1 MKRGESHVTGQPA
14 TELGRGRQPAKMV
27 RKREKARRVKTRRRN
42 SSMSEKPVH
51 SRLRRLV
58 DWINLTGAKKVHS
71 LIDKVYKRKNLEIA
85 WEKVKANRG
94 SGGVDGQSLEAFEA
108 QLDQQLDRLQRALKE
123 GLYQPRPVRQVQIPK
138 LGKPGEYRG
147 LGVPTI
153 YDRVCQQALLN
164 RLEPIFEPVFDEA
177 SFGYR
182 RGRSTKDALRKI
194 WKEIQSGS
202 EWIVDADLRDFFGSV
217 DHEKLLTLVAQQV
230 ADGRV
235 LRLIQAMLKAGSYGK
250 GRLSPSERGTPQG
263 GVVSPVLSNILLT
276 PFDREMRLR
285 GYQLTRYADDWVVTG
300 KPAAEARAAAAR
312 RSLKQLGVELHPQKT
327 RIVHVRYGFEFLGY
341 KIKRGYRKLHLPES
355 KIRSQA
361 RQDALYA
368 YPKEKS
374 IRRFMDQV
382 RQRTK
387 RGRPLRT
394 KELIAELNPLLRG
407 WGEYYKRAQVRKLF
421 QRLDGWIRRRIWSH
435 RYRRWRNAGWK
446 QLPATKLYGEYELV
460 RLLYLIPSLASWR
473 R

>member
-1 MKRGESHVTGQPA
+1 MSKDEGGW
-14 TELGRGRQPAKMV
+14 
-27 RKREKARRVKTRRRN
+27 N
-42 SSMSEKPVH
+42 SSLSEKPVR
-51 SRLRRLV
+51 SGLRRLV

-71 LIDKVYKRKNLEIA
+71 LIDKVYKRKNLEMA

-94 SGGVDGQSLEAFEA
+94 SGGVDGQNLEVFEA
-108 QLDQQLDRLQRALKE
+108 QLNQQLERRQRELKE
-123 GLYQPRPVRQVQIPK
+123 DTYQPLPVRQHPIPK
-138 LGKPGEYRG
+138 RDKPGEYRM
-147 LGVPTI
+147 LGIPAI

-164 RLEPIFEPVFDEA
+164 RLEPIFEPVFDDA

-182 RGRSTKDALRKI
+182 RGRSAKDALRKV
-194 WKEIQSGS
+194 WKEIQGGS
-202 EWIVDADLRDFFGSV
+202 EWIVDADLRDFFGSA
-217 DHEKLLTLVAQQV
+217 DHEKLLTLVAQRV

-235 LRLIQAMLKAGSYGK
+235 LRLIKAMLKAGSYGQ
-250 GRLSPSERGTPQG
+250 GQLFPSERGTPQG
-263 GVVSPVLSNILLT
+263 SVVSPMLSNILLT

-285 GYQLTRYADDWVVTG
+285 GHQLTRFADDWVVTCRSV
-300 KPAAEARAAAAR
+300 AEARAAMEAAR
-312 RSLKQLGVELHPQKT
+312 RILRQLGVELHPQKT

-341 KIKRGYRKLHLPES
+341 KIKRGWRKLYLPGS

-387 RGRPLRT
+387 RTTPLRNE
-394 KELIAELNPLLRG
+394 ELIAGLNPLLRG
-407 WGEYYKRAQVRKLF
+407 WGEYYKRAHVRKLF
-421 QRLDGWIRRRIWSH
+421 QRLDGWILRRIWSH

-446 QLPATKLYGEYELV
+446 RLPATQLYGEWELV
-460 RLLYLIPSLASWR
+460 RLIYLIPSLASWR

>member
-1 MKRGESHVTGQPA
+1 MSKDEGG
-14 TELGRGRQPAKMV
+14 
-27 RKREKARRVKTRRRN
+27 RN
-42 SSMSEKPVH
+42 SSFSEKPVR

-71 LIDKVYKRKNLEIA
+71 LIDKVYKRKNLEMA
-85 WEKVKANRG
+85 WEKVKENRG
-94 SGGVDGQSLEAFEA
+94 SGGIDGQTLEAFEG
-108 QLDQQLDRLQRALKE
+108 QLNQQLDRLQQELKE
-123 GLYQPRPVRQVQIPK
+123 DTYQPLPVRQHPIPK
-138 LGKPGEYRG
+138 RDKPGEYRM
-147 LGVPTI
+147 LGIPAI

-164 RLEPIFEPVFDEA
+164 RLEPIFEPLFDDA

-182 RGRSTKDALRKI
+182 RGQSTKDALRKI
-194 WKEIQSGS
+194 WKEIQGGS

-217 DHEKLLTLVAQQV
+217 DHEKLVTLVAQRV

-235 LRLIQAMLKAGSYGK
+235 LRLIKAMLKAGSYGK
-250 GRLSPSERGTPQG
+250 GQLFPSERGTPQG
-263 GVVSPVLSNILLT
+263 SVVSPVLSNILLT

-285 GYQLTRYADDWVVTG
+285 GYQLTRFADDWVVTCRS
-300 KPAAEARAAAAR
+300 AAEARAALDAAR
-312 RSLKQLGVELHPQKT
+312 RILKQLGVELHPQKT
-327 RIVHVRYGFEFLGY
+327 RIVHVRFGFEFLGY
-341 KIKRGYRKLHLPES
+341 KIKCGWRKLYLPGN

-382 RQRTK
+382 RERTK
-387 RGRPLRT
+387 RTTPLRT
-394 KELIAELNPLLRG
+394 EELIAGLNPLLRG
-407 WGEYYKRAQVRKLF
+407 WGEYYKRAHIRKLF

-446 QLPATKLYGEYELV
+446 RLPATQLYDEYELV
-460 RLLYLIPSLASWR
+460 RLIYLIPSLASR
-473 R
+473 RR